1 MRADRRGE
9 AGGRSNE
16 SGVSKVS
23 DRENV
28 AAVPIAPSG
37 AHAPATSGPR
47 LPAPGDTIAGKYEV
61 VRILGSGA
69 MGVVYE
75 AIHIRLRQR
84 LAIKVLRPDVS
95 SHDVLTRFEREAHAS
110 AQLRSVHAARVIDVD
125 SLPNGLPYIVMEYL
139 EGRDLDAE
147 LSATGMMPI
156 ELAVDIVIQVTDAMT
171 EAHALGIVH
180 RDLKPAN
187 LFVCRV
193 GERRVVKVL
202 DFGISKVE
210 SDNSRIT
217 ANDEFFGTPSYASP
231 EQLLA
236 TGGDARSDVWSL
248 GVILFELLTG
258 RTPFV
263 GSSVQVIAKVLTD
276 PIPWPVDLRP
286 DLPRDL
292 ARVVMKA
299 LQRSPAQ
306 RFQSMREMAEALAP
320 FGPTRSAAAV
330 LAEVQGSRGR
340 LGEILVAD
348 GLIKQADLDR
358 ALDTQRREGKLLGR
372 VLLDMGLVGHADML
386 TALAKQQG
394 LPTTQPQSRDQE
406 RLAREAR
413 TLAPAA
419 PHRSAIGRRSR
430 TVLALAGVVAVAL
443 AAAIAFGR
451 VRAISRPAGTGA
463 PVPAARDAPSSGR

>member
-1 MRADRRGE
+1 MRANRRGE
-9 AGGRSNE
+9 HGDRPSE
-16 SGVSKVS
+16 SGVSRLS
-23 DRENV
+23 DREGV
-28 AAVPIAPSG
+28 AGTPAAPFG
-37 AHAPATSGPR
+37 TRANPADGPG
-47 LPAPGDTIAGKYEV
+47 LPAPGDTIASKYQI
-61 VRILGSGA
+61 VRVLGSGA

-75 AIHIRLRQR
+75 AIHARLRQR

-95 SHDVLTRFEREAHAS
+95 STDVLRRFEREAHAS

-147 LSATGMMPI
+147 LNITGPMPI
-156 ELAVDIVIQVTDAMT
+156 QLAVDLVMQVADAMT
-171 EAHALGIVH
+171 EAHGLGIIH

-210 SDNSRIT
+210 SEDARIT

-231 EQLLA
+231 EQLLSN
-236 TGGDARSDVWSL
+236 GGDARSDVWSL

-263 GSSVQVIAKVLTD
+263 GNPVQVIAKVLTD
-276 PIPWPVDLRP
+276 PIPWPVELRP

-292 ARVVMKA
+292 ARVVMQS
-299 LQRSPAQ
+299 LQRAPAE

-320 FGPTRSAAAV
+320 FGPARSAAAV
-330 LAEVQGSRGR
+330 LAEVQGARGR

-348 GLIKQADLDR
+348 GLITQADLDR
-358 ALDTQRREGKLLGR
+358 ALDAQRREGKLLGR

-394 LPTTQPQSRDQE
+394 LPTTQPEGLDRE
-406 RLAREAR
+406 RLAREAPTLPPVARPARDAMERR
-413 TLAPAA
+413 T
-419 PHRSAIGRRSR
+419 RIM
-430 TVLALAGVVAVAL
+430 LALAGIVVVVLAGAIAL
-443 AAAIAFGR
+443 ARGHGLGG
-451 VRAISRPAGTGA
+451 PAGDTK
-463 PVPAARDAPSSGR
+463 PATSGR